1 MYATSDS
8 AHANYTNRNKLS
20 KRTHSTA
27 YNENG
32 DPQTEH
38 LSTKLMV
45 HHSRAGLGMLGELLG
60 VLDNTKP
67 YWTEMYEV
75 DMWAVVYRC
84 GLAGSFVENMLK
96 LAASLRTMGTGLMPV
111 KNNRACANRDVM
123 IQAMCAG
130 VTPGL

>member
-1 MYATSDS
+1 MYANSDKEK
-8 AHANYTNRNKLS
+8 AKKKNRKKHS
-20 KRTHSTA
+20 KRKNSTEK
-27 YNENG
+27 NENG
-32 DPQTEH
+32 DHKTEH
-38 LSTKLMV
+38 VRTKLMDQN
-45 HHSRAGLGMLGELLG
+45 SRAGIGMLGELLG
-60 VLDNTKP
+60 VLDNKKP
-67 YWTEMYEV
+67 YWTEMDEV